1 MIIVP
6 QHSVDNLTTEASLGT
21 ADIIVEAIT
30 EVLPLKQRL
39 FKQWDQMCPDKTIF
53 ATNTSFLKVKD
64 DMCAMQNISHSQIL
78 DGARWQYFC
87 YLKGA

>member
-6 QHSVDNLTTEASLGT
+6 QHFVDNLNTEASLET

-53 ATNTSFLKVKD
+53 ATNTSFLKVR
-64 DMCAMQNISHSQIL
+64 MINV
-78 DGARWQYFC
+78 QYLPFG
-87 YLKGA
+87 L

>member
-6 QHSVDNLTTEASLGT
+6 QHFIDTFNTEASLGT

-53 ATNTSFLKVKD
+53 ATNTSFLKVR
-64 DMCAMQNISHSQIL
+64 MINV
-78 DGARWQYFC
+78 QYLPFG
-87 YLKGA
+87 L

>member
-1 MIIVP
+1 M
-6 QHSVDNLTTEASLGT
+6 
-21 ADIIVEAIT
+21 EAIT

-64 DMCAMQNISHSQIL
+64 DMCAIYITFSLTTIGLNISKGISTKGKAL
-78 DGARWQYFC
+78 DKKLLPRC
-87 YLKGA
+87 VT

>member
-1 MIIVP
+1 MIIDII
-6 QHSVDNLTTEASLGT
+6 DNLNTEASLAT

-53 ATNTSFLKVKD
+53 ATNTSFLKVR
-64 DMCAMQNISHSQIL
+64 MINV
-78 DGARWQYFC
+78 QYLPFG
-87 YLKGA
+87 L

>member
-6 QHSVDNLTTEASLGT
+6 RHFIDTFNTEASLGT

-53 ATNTSFLKVKD
+53 ATNTSFLKVMKSRSYKESLQD
-64 DMCAMQNISHSQIL
+64 RARPSQ
-78 DGARWQYFC
+78 
-87 YLKGA
+87 

>member
-1 MIIVP
+1 M
-6 QHSVDNLTTEASLGT
+6 
-21 ADIIVEAIT
+21 EAIT

-64 DMCAMQNISHSQIL
+64 DMCAIYTIVSNNN
-78 DGARWQYFC
+78 
-87 YLKGA
+87 